1 MNFFI
6 NFNLFIFLSVILF
19 PLLSIAITLVFFEH
33 SLKYNIALG
42 CSLISF
48 ILSVLLWF
56 VTPFDEPW
64 VAGVPLDYSVYLLP
78 SFSVSLRLGVDGIS
92 LFFIVLTN
100 LFIYLCILSL
110 NLQTVKL
117 VEMLIYLFFIQ
128 WSVICSFLFL
138 DVLGFFIFFE
148 ITLIP
153 IYLLVLIWGSRA
165 SRIRASYLISL
176 YTLLGSIFILFNII
190 YIYSKTGTT
199 DYELLLTVQFT

>member
-33 SLKYNIALG
+33 SLKYNIVLG

-128 WSVICSFLFL
+128 WSVICSFLFSFL
-138 DVLGFFIFFE
+138 LSSLLCVTVDFHVGQRWRYFLYILSGFQSIILIF
-148 ITLIP
+148 
-153 IYLLVLIWGSRA
+153 
-165 SRIRASYLISL
+165 
-176 YTLLGSIFILFNII
+176 
-190 YIYSKTGTT
+190 
-199 DYELLLTVQFT
+199 